1 MLLFL
6 DQDRNLIRKLGVDD
20 IKVRYFDW
28 VGDDR
33 LLLVSSQTQNLWGFT
48 TDKLEMSVGQII
60 PVTYAGEIEAVFGN
74 TRKLTSS
81 IFGDYGVRNIGGQWY
96 GFFGA
101 LELRRDIQGSWV
113 FDHGRPYLYQV
124 DLSRNSTRGVGKAAA
139 PGIDREWVVAANGTI
154 AATFDMDTADGDWEL
169 SGPDGGVI
177 ASGNHPTGRAGV
189 NGLGYDGST
198 VIYYE
203 RDEEGIAHSFEVPLA
218 GGKPVPFLPDA
229 EIERIYRDDATG
241 HIIGYL
247 DENEGPVFANPAHST
262 AVSKI
267 RKAFRKY
274 DMRMVDWTPNFEKVL
289 VRTSGNGDSGSWYVV
304 DMATMRANGFAWERL
319 AIGPEVV
326 GPISTFEYTAADGLE
341 MDGILTLPPGR
352 EASNLPVVMLPH
364 GGPHSRDREQ
374 FDWWAQ
380 AFASRGYAVF
390 QPNFRGSTNR
400 DQAFKLAGY
409 GEWGR
414 KMQTDI
420 SDGLKALA
428 DKGIVDP
435 DRACIVGASYGG
447 YAALAGVTVQQDI
460 YRCAVSVNGVSD
472 MRSMYNEDYRASGR
486 MRLLKSA
493 FLEQLGPKD
502 RWDDVSPR
510 RLAERA
516 DAPVLLIHGKDDT
529 VVPYSHSSEMADR
542 LKDHDKPH
550 TLVTLEGEDH
560 WLSLSKTRQ
569 QMLEEAVGFVGRH
582 NPAD

>member
-1 MLLFL
+1 MAETKERIFYSLGGRMPFFGKSISLLAAIAVFLTPVTSAAQSIAPPPLSAYGSLPEVESAAISPSGRNIAVLTTIQGKRMLLFL

-289 VRTSGNGDSGSWYVV
+289 VRGRHGHHEGQ
-304 DMATMRANGFAWERL
+304 RL
-319 AIGPEVV
+319 RLGAPC
-326 GPISTFEYTAADGLE
+326 
-341 MDGILTLPPGR
+341 
-352 EASNLPVVMLPH
+352 
-364 GGPHSRDREQ
+364 
-374 FDWWAQ
+374 
-380 AFASRGYAVF
+380 
-390 QPNFRGSTNR
+390 
-400 DQAFKLAGY
+400 
-409 GEWGR
+409 
-414 KMQTDI
+414 
-420 SDGLKALA
+420 
-428 DKGIVDP
+428 
-435 DRACIVGASYGG
+435 DRAG
-447 YAALAGVTVQQDI
+447 
-460 YRCAVSVNGVSD
+460 
-472 MRSMYNEDYRASGR
+472 SGR
-486 MRLLKSA
+486 SDLDLRIH
-493 FLEQLGPKD
+493 GR
-502 RWDDVSPR
+502 RWPGDGRYPYPSPR
-510 RLAERA
+510 
-516 DAPVLLIHGKDDT
+516 
-529 VVPYSHSSEMADR
+529 
-542 LKDHDKPH
+542 
-550 TLVTLEGEDH
+550 
-560 WLSLSKTRQ
+560 TRGQ
-569 QMLEEAVGFVGRH
+569 
-582 NPAD
+582 